1 MAMRK
6 LHFKTKSFLSQHPN
20 VGCASSVVMLII
32 GGIASWFSDLSFFV
46 SVYFAFS
53 IATIFRLITYKK
65 GKIPF
70 IMSDRTWD
78 RYRLKYPQENA
89 ESKYKEMSIKR
100 ASIYFIISNITFVFW
115 VIIELIIL
123 FLKLQTS

>member
-1 MAMRK
+1 MAMK
-6 LHFKTKSFLSQHPN
+6 KIHFITKKFLSQHPN
-20 VGCASSVVMLII
+20 LGCISSAIILII
-32 GGIASWFSDLSFFV
+32 GAIASGFSDLSFFV
-46 SVYFAFS
+46 FVYFAFS
-53 IATIFRLITYKK
+53 IATIFRLIAYKK

-70 IMSDRTWD
+70 IMSDKTWD

-115 VIIELIIL
+115 IIIELIIL
-123 FLKLQTS
+123 FLKLQ